1 MNVPAVYIY
10 IFDPVRLAQNV
21 CYQSSNDWFSS
32 ILIPHFSAFMA
43 AARHNPIMSW
53 KNENEMKKE

>member
-1 MNVPAVYIY
+1 MFGPAC
-10 IFDPVRLAQNV
+10 LAQND
-21 CYQSSNDWFSS
+21 CYQSSNDWVSS

-53 KNENEMKKE
+53 KDENEMKKE